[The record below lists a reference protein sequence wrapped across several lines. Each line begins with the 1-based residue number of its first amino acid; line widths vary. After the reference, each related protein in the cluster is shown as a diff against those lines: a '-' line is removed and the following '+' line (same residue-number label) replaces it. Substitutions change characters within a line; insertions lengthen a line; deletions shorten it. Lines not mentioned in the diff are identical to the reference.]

1 MSAADAVVLSVV
13 GLRKSY
19 GDNEVVRGLDFAIGR
34 GECFGLLGPN
44 GAGKTTTL
52 RCCLGLT
59 HPNAGT
65 ITLIGKPVPKAA
77 REARVRV
84 GVVPQ
89 MDNLDPDFTVVENL
103 RIYGRYFRVPDALLD
118 ERIPRLLEFAGL
130 STKGASSI
138 RTLSGGMKRRLT
150 LARALI
156 NDPELLILDEPTT
169 GLDPQAR
176 HLIWDGLRQLLTQG
190 KTILLTTHFMDEAE
204 RLCSRLAVIDHGRM
218 IACDT
223 PRALIAAHVEPEVIE
238 VYGDEARAWADARGR
253 QLVERLELAGETAF
267 CYARDAAPLLADLAT
282 QNSVRYLHR
291 PANLEDLFIKLTGRE
306 LRD

>member
-1 MSAADAVVLSVV
+1 
-13 GLRKSY
+13 
-19 GDNEVVRGLDFAIGR
+19 
-34 GECFGLLGPN
+34 
-44 GAGKTTTL
+44 
-52 RCCLGLT
+52 
-59 HPNAGT
+59 
-65 ITLIGKPVPKAA
+65 
-77 REARVRV
+77 
-84 GVVPQ
+84 
-89 MDNLDPDFTVVENL
+89 
-103 RIYGRYFRVPDALLD
+103 
-118 ERIPRLLEFAGL
+118 
-130 STKGASSI
+130 
-138 RTLSGGMKRRLT
+138 MKRRLT

-218 IACDT
+218 IASDT

-238 VYGDEARAWADARGR
+238 VYGDEARAWADARGKK
-253 QLVERLELAGETAF
+253 LALRLELAGETAF

-282 QNSVRYLHR
+282 QTSVRYLHR